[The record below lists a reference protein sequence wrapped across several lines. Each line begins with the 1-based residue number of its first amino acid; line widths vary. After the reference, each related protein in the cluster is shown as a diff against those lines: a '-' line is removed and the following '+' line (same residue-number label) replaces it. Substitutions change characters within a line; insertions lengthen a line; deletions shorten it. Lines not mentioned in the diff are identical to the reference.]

1 MLDAT
6 FKKAP
11 KVRPAV
17 KEKDVPLTFDVGE
30 EEDPF

>member
-17 KEKDVPLTFDVGE
+17 KEKDVPLAFDVGE